1 MDSDWKYSMIL
12 GIIASGQI
20 SMSSS
25 GGAPTFSATGGTKST
40 SGVYTYHLFTGN
52 GTFTP
57 NSSGT
62 VEIIAVGGGGKGG
75 TVNQDGKSAFAY
87 GGAGGGGRYV
97 LSTGVA
103 VTAQAYAVVI
113 GNGSNTYATAGGTS
127 NVGALITAAGG
138 SSGRS
143 DDVSGTQYGAG
154 GTAPSGAG
162 SPCRISAP
170 KGSGGGASN
179 STNGFTA
186 SAGVGGSGGGGTVNP
201 WPVGGT
207 GFVGGG
213 GGALGGSGGT
223 YGGGA
228 GSTGDSISTQNGT
241 AGTANTGGGGGAAGG
256 DAFAGNGNGGNG
268 GTGIVIVRYL
278 T

>member
-1 MDSDWKYSMIL
+1 MTVMSIVTT
-12 GIIASGQI
+12 GQI
-20 SMSSS
+20 SMTSTAAEPS
-25 GGAPTFSATGGTKST
+25 AFSATGGTKST
-40 SGVYTYHLFTGN
+40 SGAYTYHLFTGN

-57 NSSGT
+57 NGSGT

-75 TVNQDGKSAFAY
+75 TVNQDGKSAYAY

-103 VTAQAYAVVI
+103 VTAQPYAVVI
-113 GNGSNTYATAGGTS
+113 GSGATNYGTTGGTS
-127 NVGALITAAGG
+127 NIGALASAAGG

-143 DDVSGTQYGAG
+143 DDVSGTQFGAG

-162 SPCRISAP
+162 LPCRVSAP

-186 SAGVGGSGGGGTVNP
+186 SAGAGGAGGIGTANP
-201 WPVGGT
+201 FPVGGT

-213 GGALGGSGGT
+213 GGALGGTGGT

-228 GSTGDSISTQNGT
+228 GATGDSLATQNAT

-256 DAFAGNGNGGNG
+256 DVFAGNGVGGNG
-268 GTGIVIVRYL
+268 GTGVVIVRYL